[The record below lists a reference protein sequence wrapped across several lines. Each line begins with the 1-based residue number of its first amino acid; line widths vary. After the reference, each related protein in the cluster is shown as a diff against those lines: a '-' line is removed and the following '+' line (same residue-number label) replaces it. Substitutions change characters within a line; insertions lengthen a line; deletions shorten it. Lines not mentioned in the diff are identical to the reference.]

1 MKENTADRAGPPW
14 HEAQAHAAHNA
25 VRQPGEDILT
35 SASTSIA
42 DTPAAGRDEG
52 PDRLFNHYRR
62 RRLLALGVVPAGS
75 AG

>member
-1 MKENTADRAGPPW
+1 MKENTTDRAGPPLY
-14 HEAQAHAAHNA
+14 EAQAHAAQHA

-42 DTPAAGRDEG
+42 DTPVAGRDEG
-52 PDRLFNHYRR
+52 LDRLFNHYRR

-75 AG
+75 AA